1 MNATLKH
8 RLIRMSALLLF
19 TAVSTIGQP
28 AHAQT
33 GGPIGTEA
41 SQKADE
47 FFRQGKELYKSG
59 KLKEAHDAYRSAWAL
74 KRSYDIASN
83 LGNTE
88 IQLGLKRDAA
98 EHYAFCIR
106 NFPSSGGKTQLDHAK
121 ERFEQAR
128 KDVGALLL
136 KVGADGAELFVDGKS
151 VGRSPLAEEVF
162 VEPGERSIEAKLAGH
177 EPAKMSV
184 RVSTGS
190 TQTIPI
196 TLTVA
201 ALPLPMAS
209 AVPLASVSPSASASA
224 PPPPVPTSSAVVS
237 DPLPSDGA
245 STPVLVTGGVVSGL
259 AVVTGVVFT
268 VIANGK
274 GDDAATMRGKL
285 AKVQPNACG
294 STPASPDC
302 PTLHGLWSE
311 QASFS
316 NAAAWSFIGA
326 GVLGVATVGFALLGP
341 KRSSKTEIHAVP
353 AVGSGTAGLV
363 VHGAW

>member
-8 RLIRMSALLLF
+8 RLIRTSGFLLF
-19 TAVSTIGQP
+19 FTAISTVSQP
-28 AHAQT
+28 AHTQT
-33 GGPIGTEA
+33 GGPIGIEV
-41 SQKADE
+41 SQKADD

-59 KLKEAHDAYRSAWAL
+59 KLKEAHDAYQSAWAL

-106 NFPSSGGKTQLDHAK
+106 NFPSSGGKAQLEHAK

-128 KDVGALLL
+128 KDVGALLF
-136 KVGADGAELFVDGKS
+136 KVGTDGAELFVDGKS
-151 VGRSPLAEEVF
+151 VGRSPLVEEVF

-177 EPAKMSV
+177 EPARMSV

-201 ALPLPMAS
+201 AALQLPTAS
-209 AVPLASVSPSASASA
+209 VVPLVSVSPSAGA
-224 PPPPVPTSSAVVS
+224 PPPVVATRSAVASDAPVS
-237 DPLPSDGA
+237 GGA

-259 AVVTGVVFT
+259 AVVAGVVFT

-274 GDDAATMRGKL
+274 ASDAETKFGEAVKQRGPSACAQMDAIGCTDLHDTRL
-285 AKVQPNACG
+285 AQQTLG
-294 STPASPDC
+294 S
-302 PTLHGLWSE
+302 
-311 QASFS
+311 
-316 NAAAWSFIGA
+316 AAAWSFIGG
-326 GVLGVATVGFALLGP
+326 GVLGAVTLGYALLAP
-341 KRSSKTEIHAVP
+341 NKTSTAIMVAPVLT
-353 AVGSGTAGLV
+353 GSQSGLV
-363 VHGAW
+363 VHGTF